1 MPGGD
6 RTGPWGQG
14 AGTGGGRGGCVP
26 FGRGLRAGRGVGRGR
41 GSWFGRALGAV
52 SNVFAPSNA
61 ADEVAELKAE
71 RDMIDARLAEI
82 EKEKK

>member
-26 FGRGLRAGRGVGRGR
+26 FGRGFRSGDGVGRGR
-41 GSWFGRALGAV
+41 GGWFGRAYGA
-52 SNVFAPSNA
+52 
-61 ADEVAELKAE
+61 AELKVE
-71 RDMIDARLAEI
+71 RDRIDARLAEI